1 MEAPQHRIAI
11 EPAAMQNWLRH
22 YVAQCV
28 ELDAQHVDVD
38 AHFVDLGLSSRDAVA
53 MTAEL
58 ETLTG
63 QLIDP
68 AVVFDFPTIRVLA
81 AHLSNDHDEMRPP
94 AGAPH

>member
-1 MEAPQHRIAI
+1 MGVPQHRIAI
-11 EPAAMQNWLRH
+11 ETHAMENWLRH

-28 ELDAQHVDVD
+28 HVDASHIDVQAD
-38 AHFVDLGLSSRDAVA
+38 FVDLGLSSRDVVA

-68 AVVFDFPTIRVLA
+68 AVVFDFPTIHRLA
-81 AHLSNDHDEMRPP
+81 QQLASHRT
-94 AGAPH
+94 